1 MLITEVWN
9 ESWESNLK
17 HSTRVRPQEQTVVRT
32 LQLPNK
38 NIYYSFPKQT
48 AGTSTLVFPA
58 NRAEAKPCASLITIC
73 KPTLQRA
80 SGHAKMDM
88 KPTGLPEAGWSF
100 PQLSADPSHT
110 VPGDSHP
117 ALQASKQDLQHSH
130 SSTYCHEVFCTVCCT
145 SKERSNDF
153 ICMNTMAA
161 SAVSYILL
169 LSHCV
174 IHHQPQ
180 S

>member
-1 MLITEVWN
+1 MLITEAWN

-48 AGTSTLVFPA
+48 AGTSILVFPA

-80 SGHAKMDM
+80 SGHTKMNM

-117 ALQASKQDLQHSH
+117 ALQASKRDL
-130 SSTYCHEVFCTVCCT
+130 
-145 SKERSNDF
+145 
-153 ICMNTMAA
+153 
-161 SAVSYILL
+161 
-169 LSHCV
+169 
-174 IHHQPQ
+174 
-180 S
+180 